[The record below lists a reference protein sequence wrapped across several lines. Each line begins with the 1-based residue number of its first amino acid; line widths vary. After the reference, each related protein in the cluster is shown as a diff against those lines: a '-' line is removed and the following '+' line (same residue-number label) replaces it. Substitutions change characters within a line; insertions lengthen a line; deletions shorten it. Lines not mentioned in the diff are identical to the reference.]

1 MTDKKQEGTK
11 PENVLVETLIIFG
24 LVILVK
30 HMNNYMKNS
39 KSIVPVAAAIA
50 IGYYIIMYVV
60 SRVRPCMCD
69 NIRNSITWAAGTSLT
84 GI

>member
-1 MTDKKQEGTK
+1 
-11 PENVLVETLIIFG
+11 
-24 LVILVK
+24 
-30 HMNNYMKNS
+30 MNNYIKTS

-60 SRVRPCMCD
+60 SRVRPCMCA